1 MHIRPEDC
9 LQDGFPKPAPWR
21 GRLHIPKK
29 KALFHFFLGNLS
41 IACSILGCKY
51 PIMAQDTSAWDCRKC
66 RTFKAK
72 VRMFMGKST
81 DVCIKEVR
89 CFGFPDWGLV
99 STIGSDRDIANE
111 SAYDKQQYDA
121 NRNGIPSVTYLS
133 QVEPRQGGLTTRYR
147 VLWI

>member
-1 MHIRPEDC
+1 MAREIAYTEEKGIVPLFPWQFINCMLYTWMQVSDYGTGHLRMG
-9 LQDGFPKPAPWR
+9 LQ
-21 GRLHIPKK
+21 
-29 KALFHFFLGNLS
+29 
-41 IACSILGCKY
+41 
-51 PIMAQDTSAWDCRKC
+51 
-66 RTFKAK
+66 K
-72 VRMFMGKST
+72 VPYFQGKST

-99 STIGSDRDIANE
+99 PTIGSDRDIANE